1 METLT
6 IHAASPETAR
16 AMLAV
21 LSEFRAELVESA
33 DGCQVVV
40 SLGRGDREIVG
51 VLEALEEYVSL
62 RGIGPARVDVYGKSY
77 ALHPLHA
84 N

>member
-40 SLGRGDREIVG
+40 SLGRAKPAQGGDNAEQAGCRSG
-51 VLEALEEYVSL
+51 RTGRS
-62 RGIGPARVDVYGKSY
+62 
-77 ALHPLHA
+77 
-84 N
+84 